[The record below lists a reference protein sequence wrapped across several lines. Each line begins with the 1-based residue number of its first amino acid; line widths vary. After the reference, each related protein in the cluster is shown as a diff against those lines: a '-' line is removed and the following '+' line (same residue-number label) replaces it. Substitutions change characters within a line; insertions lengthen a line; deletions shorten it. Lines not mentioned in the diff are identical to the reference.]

1 MVELRPYQAQ
11 AVSDGLELLKA
22 NKIVCL
28 SMEVRTGKTLTA
40 LSLAAKYGAK
50 RVLFVSKKKAIV
62 EGSIKKDYELL
73 NPDYDIW
80 FWNYASLHKVVGK
93 FDIVIVDESHSIA
106 AFPKPSKRAKMLKA
120 ICKNTPIIYLSGTF
134 TPESYSQLYH
144 QFWISS
150 YSPFIAYSNFYKW
163 AKDYVNVYQKR
174 IGAYKVNNYERA
186 IKPKIDARTK
196 HLFLSVSQ
204 EAAGFIQPIKEIF
217 LQVPMNSVQK
227 EMITNIDQRGF
238 TSYAGELCIPANGAI
253 KLSKKAQISGGTCIM
268 DDGSV
273 AVVSKNK
280 VNYIYDRFQKPTKS
294 DSSDRYNEYK
304 IAILY
309 VYQAEGDLLKEK
321 FKNWTSNEDIF
332 RENDDVVFIAQ
343 IRSARE
349 GVDLS
354 TADCLVMYSIDFSAT
369 SYFQG
374 KARIQSKNR
383 TKPAR
388 LYWIFSDGGI
398 GPYVY
403 SAVSK
408 KKNFTQSYYNQAKYN
423 K

>member
-1 MVELRPYQAQ
+1 MVELREYQQ
-11 AVSDGLELLKA
+11 TAVSNGLELLRSH
-22 NKIVCL
+22 KIVCL

-40 LSLAAKYGAK
+40 LSLAAEYGAK
-50 RVLFVSKKKAIV
+50 KVLFVSKKKAIV

-73 NPDYDIW
+73 APDYNIA

-93 FDIVIVDESHSIA
+93 FDIVIVDESHSIG
-106 AFPKPSKRAKMLKA
+106 AFPKPSKRAQKLKK
-120 ICKNTPIIYLSGTF
+120 ICKDTPIIYLSGTF

-144 QFWISS
+144 QFYISS
-150 YSPFIAYSNFYKW
+150 YSPFSAYSNFYKW
-163 AKDYVNVYQKR
+163 AADFVYIYQKR
-174 IGAYKVNNYERA
+174 IGSYKVNSYERTN
-186 IKPKIDARTK
+186 KTKIDARTK

-204 EAAGFIQPIKEIF
+204 ESAGFIQPIEEIF
-217 LQVPMNSVQK
+217 LWVKMNETQK
-227 EMITNIDQRGF
+227 EMISNIDQRGF

-268 DDGSV
+268 DDDSV
-273 AVVSKNK
+273 AIVSKNK
-280 VNYIYDRFQKPTKS
+280 VDFIADKFKGK
-294 DSSDRYNEYK
+294 K

-309 VYQAEGDLLKEK
+309 VYQAEGDLLKK
-321 FKNWTSNEDIF
+321 NFKNWTSNEDIF
-332 RENDDVVFIAQ
+332 RDNDDTTFIAQ

-349 GVDLS
+349 GVDLAS
-354 TADCLVMYSIDFSAT
+354 ADCLVMYSIDFSAT

-388 LYWIFSDGGI
+388 LYWIFSEGGI
-398 GPYVY
+398 ERYVY

-408 KKNFTQSYYNQAKYN
+408 KKNFTNSYYQNIKYH

>member
-1 MVELRPYQAQ
+1 
-11 AVSDGLELLKA
+11 
-22 NKIVCL
+22 
-28 SMEVRTGKTLTA
+28 
-40 LSLAAKYGAK
+40 
-50 RVLFVSKKKAIV
+50 
-62 EGSIKKDYELL
+62 
-73 NPDYDIW
+73 
-80 FWNYASLHKVVGK
+80 
-93 FDIVIVDESHSIA
+93 
-106 AFPKPSKRAKMLKA
+106 
-120 ICKNTPIIYLSGTF
+120 
-134 TPESYSQLYH
+134 
-144 QFWISS
+144 
-150 YSPFIAYSNFYKW
+150 
-163 AKDYVNVYQKR
+163 
-174 IGAYKVNNYERA
+174 
-186 IKPKIDARTK
+186 
-196 HLFLSVSQ
+196 
-204 EAAGFIQPIKEIF
+204 
-217 LQVPMNSVQK
+217 
-227 EMITNIDQRGF
+227 
-238 TSYAGELCIPANGAI
+238 
-253 KLSKKAQISGGTCIM
+253 M
-268 DDGSV
+268 DDGTV
-273 AVVSKNK
+273 AVVSTNK
-280 VNYIYDRFQKPTKS
+280 VNYIAKKFDGQ
-294 DSSDRYNEYK
+294 K

-309 VYQAEGDLLKEK
+309 VYQAEGDLLKQK

-408 KKNFTQSYYNQAKYN
+408 KKNFTQSYYNKAKYN